1 MSAGFLLLDWMLQ
14 SITTHTVQRFDIL
27 TPLHNLVYVC
37 RLKQLPADAVHVIR
51 ECLAVDPQRRATAA
65 QLQRMPFFED
75 VEVPPVLAQQLQA
88 AEVRR
93 SLTGV
98 SLEAVSWTCRAPPC
112 KLFTNPPCALPGV
125 PQVARCMIA
134 AEAAKPVL
142 SLHSTRSLPSPG
154 PDADALAGSMLSHDS
169 QLWGRQAGSSLISK
183 ALSVI
188 PGPAS
193 STCGALPSRG
203 AAAHPDMKA
212 RDSASGS
219 GLVAPLPRRP
229 GQAGQGGK
237 LPPGALGARAR
248 QLLAASPV
256 YRPLMAEVCAPAI
269 PEIRDTIAAQR
280 PRAPAPAHPFSA
292 TCVQSQTHM
301 PLADAA
307 DCPLQCCSSVEQ
319 SPFSLSCPLKSVGH
333 SFNPASAQALGPG
346 AAAQRWH

>member
-1 MSAGFLLLDWMLQ
+1 
-14 SITTHTVQRFDIL
+14 
-27 TPLHNLVYVC
+27 
-37 RLKQLPADAVHVIR
+37 
-51 ECLAVDPQRRATAA
+51 
-65 QLQRMPFFED
+65 
-75 VEVPPVLAQQLQA
+75 
-88 AEVRR
+88 
-93 SLTGV
+93 
-98 SLEAVSWTCRAPPC
+98 
-112 KLFTNPPCALPGV
+112 
-125 PQVARCMIA
+125 MIA

-229 GQAGQGGK
+229 GQAGEGGK

-292 TCVQSQTHM
+292 TCVQSQTHT

-307 DCPLQCCSSVEQ
+307 DCPLQRCSSVEQ

-333 SFNPASAQALGPG
+333 TASTLLPHKPWAQVQRHSGGIDSTSRPLGRTSRVGSALEIEELLSGLG
-346 AAAQRWH
+346 LGSA